1 MWRVLLFFLFIGCS
15 QQTYHHDY
23 TGSEYVGAK
32 YVRDPL
38 GEGTGIDA
46 DPTIRFDA
54 FDCTTF
60 VETVLAGG
68 DEEKLNKIR
77 YRNAK
82 IDFINRHH
90 FIETD
95 WLRNNSNL
103 VKNVSLKYGKTKV
116 RRVTIDKKN
125 WFNKN
130 YGINTNFE
138 KQTVD
143 LEYIPYKNAQNI
155 HVTEPM
161 IVLFVNAP
169 GHTLEKIG
177 TDLAVRHMG
186 ILLPNGILRHAS
198 LRQKRV
204 VDVDFNKYVNQMME
218 NQNKLG
224 IILLEIK
231 K

>member
-1 MWRVLLFFLFIGCS
+1 MWRTLLFIILVGCSYQNNQDFIG
-15 QQTYHHDY
+15 T
-23 TGSEYVGAK
+23 EYLGAK
-32 YVRDPL
+32 YMRDPL
-38 GEGTGIDA
+38 GEGAGIDN
-46 DPTIRFDA
+46 DPLIRFDA

-60 VETVLAGG
+60 VETVLAKG
-68 DEEKLNKIR
+68 DKEKLNQIR
-77 YRNAK
+77 YKNGH
-82 IDFINRHH
+82 IDFTNRNH
-90 FIETD
+90 FIDTD
-95 WLRNNSNL
+95 WLENNSGL
-103 VKNVSLKYGKTKV
+103 VENVSAKYAPTV
-116 RRVTIDKKN
+116 IRRVTIDKKN
-125 WFNKN
+125 WFKKK
-130 YGINTNFE
+130 YGIDTNFE
-138 KQTVD
+138 KQTVN

-155 HVTEPM
+155 HVDEPM
-161 IVLFVNAP
+161 VILFVNAP
-169 GHTLEKIG
+169 GHALEKIG